1 MVARFAD
8 EAMVLMY
15 EDIFLAEMYGK
26 SSELSIN
33 WIFSLF
39 VSSIKSVSKSHT
51 HRKPLHIMPRCIAIK
66 ADGHGCRANAKNG
79 SVYCV
84 SHLSM
89 ADVDA
94 DVDADLDLP
103 IPVPTPAPPASA
115 PTVNEEECGD
125 GSYPDIINERINTL
139 STQLEY
145 LSELIGNL
153 NIQTGHKPV
162 SDKPVS
168 DKRVNQRARWLFY
181 QDAKTRP
188 DIMANLKPRLESA
201 GLLVKQTVVVG
212 GVEMLVDKIPWV
224 MVKSYT
230 DMLFDN
236 LSVADTAEYKR
247 KAVDAIVASG

>member
-1 MVARFAD
+1 
-8 EAMVLMY
+8 
-15 EDIFLAEMYGK
+15 
-26 SSELSIN
+26 
-33 WIFSLF
+33 
-39 VSSIKSVSKSHT
+39 
-51 HRKPLHIMPRCIAIK
+51 MPRCIAIK

-84 SHLSM
+84 SHISM
-89 ADVDA
+89 ADV

-103 IPVPTPAPPASA
+103 IPAPTPA
-115 PTVNEEECGD
+115 PTVNEDECSD

-153 NIQTGHKPV
+153 NIQTANKPV

-188 DIMANLKPRLESA
+188 DILANLKPRLESA

-247 KAVDAIVASG
+247 KAVDAIVAAV